1 MKLKNFKYTALN
13 KDGKTI
19 KGKIEAINQQI
30 CLKFLKSKNF
40 SQINLKEYS
49 NFFTTLNN
57 ITIGKLLKTKDLIF
71 FLKQLGSLLN
81 SGINILTALELL
93 ALQKEKRNLRIVY
106 FELYYDVYNGF
117 SFSQALAKRP
127 KEFPKLLVQMIEI
140 GELSGDLPKMVID
153 IAEYYDKQ
161 SKISSGIKSAIRMPI
176 IYFAVTML
184 VAAGMVVFVFPNFTN
199 LYESFD
205 NAELPGITQ
214 FFLDVSDFVV
224 QNGLYILLGL
234 FIISLIIFL
243 LNKFSQKAHRLFVI
257 VLINTP
263 IVGKLIQMH
272 NQIMIANGLSQM
284 LSNGINPLDALK
296 TIYSLLNNTVY
307 REVISKNIDY
317 IEDGQPFAKA
327 FEESQY
333 IDTVMSKMIATG
345 EQTSDI
351 PNLML
356 NLSKYYNDISDLRIE
371 KLKNTIQPVLLL
383 FVYGILGI
391 MILAIML
398 PMIALGG
405 QI

>member
-1 MKLKNFKYTALN
+1 MKLRNFKYTAIN
-13 KDGKTI
+13 KEGKPV
-19 KGKIEAINQQI
+19 KGKIEAINRQI
-30 CLKFLKSKNF
+30 CLKYLSSKNYND
-40 SQINLKEYS
+40 IKIKEYS
-49 NFFTTLNN
+49 NLYTTLNN

-93 ALQKEKRNLRIVY
+93 ALQKEKRNLRVVY
-106 FELYYDVYNGF
+106 FQLYYDVYNGF

-127 KEFPKLLVQMIEI
+127 KDFPKLLVQMIEI
-140 GELSGDLPKMVID
+140 GEMSGDLPKMVLD
-153 IAEYYDKQ
+153 IADYYDRQ
-161 SKISSGIKSAIRMPI
+161 TKITAGIKSAIRMPI
-176 IYFAVTML
+176 IYMAVTLM
-184 VAAGMVVFVFPNFTN
+184 VAVGMIIFVFPNFTN

-214 FFLDVSDFVV
+214 FFLDVSDFVMN
-224 QNGLYILLGL
+224 NGLYILLGL
-234 FIISLIIFL
+234 LSIASIVVL
-243 LNKFSQKAHRLFVI
+243 LNRLSPKIHHGLVI
-257 VLINTP
+257 ILLNLPV
-263 IVGKLIQMH
+263 VGKLIQMH

-284 LSNGINPLDALK
+284 LSNGVNPLNALK

-307 REVISKNIDY
+307 KEIIKKNIDY
-317 IEDGQPFAKA
+317 IEDGLPFAKA

-333 IDTVMSKMIATG
+333 IDSVMSKMIATG

-351 PNLML
+351 PNLMV
-356 NLSKYYNDISDLRIE
+356 NLSKYYGDISDIRIE
-371 KLKNTIQPVLLL
+371 KLKNTLQPVLLL